1 MVKYTDM
8 VEVMVVVKIK
18 EEEEVTSTDRSSVEE
33 TKLLQHTV
41 EQDEEQPPMEEE
53 AEKQLINFKLS
64 AIPAICLVII
74 LGSVK
79 PRRKTKIEP
88 RGAQ

>member
-53 AEKQLINFKLS
+53 AEKLINFKLS